1 MDTFNKI
8 YDSEKYYTRC
18 KEEFVKE
25 IKELKSK
32 FSDKKY
38 KELKCLLDFSL
49 KNDNKYEFKIFLL
62 FKFYYIIKTTDI
74 NLDIILIIFNN
85 FKYLRNFYI
94 IIDKNNNNLHKKLH
108 LFKYVFEIII
118 FFDLNILCN
127 NYDDPLNIIFFY
139 NFFFIND
146 LNKDIIN
153 NIQFN
158 LSYYI
163 KDKSIL
169 QKYIKPLDNILSWSI
184 MREIWIYLCI
194 FAQTKKTFIFVFILN

>member
-1 MDTFNKI
+1 MNL
-8 YDSEKYYTRC
+8 KY
-18 KEEFVKE
+18 
-25 IKELKSK
+25 
-32 FSDKKY
+32 
-38 KELKCLLDFSL
+38 
-49 KNDNKYEFKIFLL
+49 FL
-62 FKFYYIIKTTDI
+62 Y
-74 NLDIILIIFNN
+74 IILIIFNN

-194 FAQTKKTFIFVFILN
+194 FAQTKKTFIFVFIIN